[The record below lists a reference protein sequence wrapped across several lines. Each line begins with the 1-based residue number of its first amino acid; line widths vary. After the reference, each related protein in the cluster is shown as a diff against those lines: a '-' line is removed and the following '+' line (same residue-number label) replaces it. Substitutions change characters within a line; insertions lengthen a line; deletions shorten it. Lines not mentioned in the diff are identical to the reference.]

1 MKSPRPTSIL
11 IVAGSLAGLL
21 PPAARLTAQ
30 TAPRPTSVNE
40 TSVVQLDEFQVT
52 SDRDTTYRATNA
64 TAGTRLGTKI
74 KDLPQSI
81 TVLTEDF
88 LQDIAA
94 INLEDAL
101 AYVGGVSPGEAQ
113 PNAGDSSTIRGYA
126 SPFPFKD
133 GIRDE
138 SLNTRGDIADIER
151 VEVLKGPSSFIYGNV
166 FGVGGAIN
174 LVSKRPKPKA
184 AYSLRAMVGQY
195 NFHRGQ
201 VDATGPISSDKSW
214 MYRVVYAQ
222 EDGDTYRDFT
232 HGKRLFLSP
241 KLTKVFSPA
250 TQLNL
255 DLEYLRTSVTNDPN
269 VPIAVGDTLPIR
281 VPPSHFL
288 GEPWATNEVRKR
300 AVRAILDHRFTP
312 NWAVRQAVAVVVND
326 ADKHNIALTGTID
339 PVRSV
344 TTKQDGTQIIEGKFL
359 LIQGDVV
366 GRVQTGPVNH
376 RLLGGYEVSRDN
388 VRNDVYN
395 TPILGGFNVYRPVYN
410 NPRGPTAYTSG
421 IRNRPSAVALYL
433 NDHVSILKDRLQ
445 FIAGARLDRIKGD
458 SDNVVTRVSADVSVP
473 GHWTPRFGVI
483 ARPVEALS
491 FYAVQA
497 GGFIADR
504 TARVVWPDNSPV
516 KPETGTMFE
525 AGVKAEFLEGK
536 LSVNAAGYSVAHE
549 NIVRNAPIPP
559 APAGAIIQN
568 GAEQVD
574 GTEVNFTAELTRG
587 LTLIGSY
594 SYIDGSVKKGQNN
607 IPDGRPL
614 QNTPRHAGQLW
625 VRYAFQQGPLSGLAA
640 RFDIRRSSEIFGRV
654 NQNVNL
660 PGYTLMNAGLSYRWK
675 RQLSLQINVSNLADH
690 YYYRAAGASAQ
701 IALGAPR
708 NWMFSTNYNF

>member
-1 MKSPRPTSIL
+1 MNPTHRLLLLSVVPALASIL
-11 IVAGSLAGLL
+11 V
-21 PPAARLTAQ
+21 AQ
-30 TAPRPTSVNE
+30 TRPASPPEN
-40 TSVVQLDEFQVT
+40 SIAVQLDEFQAI
-52 SDRDTTYRATNA
+52 SERDTTYRATNA

-88 LQDIAA
+88 LQDIGA

-113 PNAGDSSTIRGYA
+113 PNGGDASTIRGYGA
-126 SPFPFKD
+126 PFPFKD

-138 SLNTRGDIADIER
+138 SLNTKGDMADIER

-166 FGVGGAIN
+166 FGLGGAIN
-174 LVSKRPKPKA
+174 KVSKRPKAKA
-184 AYSLRAMVGQY
+184 AYSVRGMVGQY
-195 NFHRGQ
+195 DFYRAQ
-201 VDATGPISSDKSW
+201 FDATGPVSRDKSW
-214 MYRVVYAQ
+214 LYRFVYAQ

-232 HGKRLFLSP
+232 HGKRLFLAP

-255 DLEYLRTSVTNDPN
+255 DFEYLRTSVTNDPN

-281 VPPSHFL
+281 VSPSHFL

-300 AVRAILDHRFTP
+300 AARAILDHRFTP
-312 NWAVRQAVAVVVND
+312 NWAVRQAVAVVLND
-326 ADKHNIALTGTID
+326 ADKNNIALTGTID
-339 PVRSV
+339 PVRPV
-344 TTKQDGTQIIEGKFL
+344 TTKQVGTQIINSKFL

-366 GRVQTGPVNH
+366 GRVPTGFLNH
-376 RLLGGYEVSRDN
+376 RLLAGYEVSRDQ

-395 TPILGGFNVYRPVYN
+395 TPIPGGFNVYTPVYN
-410 NPRGPTAYTSG
+410 KPRGVTNYTSG
-421 IRNRPSAVALYL
+421 IRNRPSAVAFYA
-433 NDHVSILKDRLQ
+433 NDHVSLLKDRLQ
-445 FIAGARLDRIKGD
+445 FIAGVRLDQIKGE

-473 GHWTPRFGVI
+473 SHWTPRLGVV
-483 ARPVEALS
+483 ARPIEALT
-491 FYAVQA
+491 FYAVHA

-504 TARVVWPDNSPV
+504 TARVLWPDNSPV

-536 LSVNAAGYSVAHE
+536 LAVNAAAYSVARE
-549 NIVRNAPIPP
+549 NIVRDAPIPP
-559 APAGAIIQN
+559 APAGSIIQN
-568 GAEQVD
+568 GAEQAD
-574 GTEVNFTAELTRG
+574 GMEVNFTAELTRG

-594 SYIDGSVKKGQNN
+594 NYLDAFVEKGQRN
-607 IPDGRPL
+607 IADGKPL
-614 QNTPRHAGQLW
+614 QNAPRHSGQLW
-625 VRYAFQQGPLSGLAA
+625 VRYAFQRGLLQGLGV
-640 RFDIRRSSEIFGRV
+640 RFDIRRTSEIFGRV

-660 PGYTLMNAGLSYRWK
+660 PGYTLMNAGISYRWK
-675 RQLSLQINVSNLADH
+675 RQFGLQLNVSNLADH

-708 NWMFSTNYNF
+708 NWMVSTNYTF

>member
-1 MKSPRPTSIL
+1 MKSPRRTPIL
-11 IVAGSLAGLL
+11 IVAGCLAGLL

-30 TAPRPTSVNE
+30 SAPRPAATNE
-40 TSVVQLDEFQVT
+40 ASVVQLDEFQVT

-133 GIRDE
+133 GIRNE
-138 SLNTRGDIADIER
+138 SLNTRGDMADVER

-232 HGKRLFLSP
+232 HGKRLFVSP
-241 KLTKVFSPA
+241 KLTKVFSSA

-344 TTKQDGTQIIEGKFL
+344 TTKQDGAQIIEGKFL

-445 FIAGARLDRIKGD
+445 FIAGARLDQIKGN

-473 GHWTPRFGVI
+473 GHWTPRFGVV

-491 FYAVQA
+491 FYAVHA

-536 LSVNAAGYSVAHE
+536 LSVNAAGFSVTHE

-568 GAEQVD
+568 GAEEVN
-574 GTEVNFTAELTRG
+574 GTEVNFTAELARG

-640 RFDIRRSSEIFGRV
+640 RFDLRRTSEIFGRV
-654 NQNVNL
+654 NQNVRL

-675 RQLSLQINVSNLADH
+675 RQVSLQINVSNLADH

>member
-1 MKSPRPTSIL
+1 MKLPRPASFL
-11 IVAGSLAGLL
+11 FLAGGLAGL
-21 PPAARLTAQ
+21 PSASVASAADA
-30 TAPRPTSVNE
+30 APTSVNPII
-40 TSVVQLDEFQVT
+40 QLDEFQVT
-52 SDRDTTYRATNA
+52 SSRDTTYRAANA

-94 INLEDAL
+94 INLGDAL
-101 AYVGGVSPGEAQ
+101 AYVGGVSPGEAT
-113 PNAGDSSTIRGYA
+113 PNSGDASTVRGYGA
-126 SPFPFKD
+126 PFPFKD

-138 SLNTRGDIADIER
+138 SLNTRGDMADIER

-174 LVSKRPKPKA
+174 KVSKRPKPKA
-184 AYSLRAMVGQY
+184 AYSLRAMIGQY
-195 NFHRGQ
+195 NFYRGQ
-201 VDATGPISSDKSW
+201 LDATGPLRRDKSW
-214 MYRVVYAQ
+214 LYRIVYAH
-222 EDGDTYRDFT
+222 EDGDTYRDLT
-232 HGKRLFLSP
+232 HGKRLFLAP

-300 AVRAILDHRFTP
+300 AARAILDHRFTP
-312 NWAVRQAVAVVVND
+312 NWAVRQAVAVVVSD
-326 ADKHNIALTGTID
+326 ADKHNIALTGVID
-339 PVRSV
+339 PVRPV
-344 TTKQDGTQIIEGKFL
+344 TTKQDVTQIMNIKFL
-359 LIQGDVV
+359 LLQGDIV
-366 GRVQTGPVNH
+366 GRVQTGAANH
-376 RLLGGYEVSRDN
+376 RLLAGYELSGDR
-388 VRNDVYN
+388 VRQDVYN
-395 TPILGGFNVYRPVYN
+395 TAIPGGFNVYHPVYN
-410 NPRGPTAYTSG
+410 SPRGATTYSSG
-421 IRNRPSAVALYL
+421 IRNQPSAVAFYL
-433 NDHVSILKDRLQ
+433 NDHVSLLKDRLQ
-445 FIAGARLDRIKGD
+445 FIAGGRLDKIKGE
-458 SDNVVTRVSADVSVP
+458 SDNLVTRVSADVSVP
-473 GHWTPRFGVI
+473 GHWTPRFGVV
-483 ARPVEALS
+483 ARPVEALT
-491 FYAVQA
+491 FYAVHA

-504 TARVVWPDNSPV
+504 SARVVWPDNSPV
-516 KPETGTMFE
+516 KPETGKMFE

-536 LSVNAAGYSVAHE
+536 LSVDAAGFSVARE
-549 NIVRNAPIPP
+549 NIVRTAPIPP

-574 GTEVNFTAELTRG
+574 GMECSFTAEVAPG
-587 LTLIGSY
+587 LVLIGSY
-594 SYIDGSVKKGQNN
+594 SYLDGVVKKGQNN
-607 IPDGRPL
+607 IPDGRPV

-625 VRYAFQQGPLSGLAA
+625 VRYAFQRGALSGLGM

-660 PGYTLMNAGLSYRWK
+660 PGYTLMNAGLSYRWN
-675 RQLSLQINVSNLADH
+675 RRLSLQVNVSNLADH
-690 YYYRAAGASAQ
+690 YYYRAAGTSTQ

-708 NWMFSTNYNF
+708 NWMFSSGYNF

>member
-1 MKSPRPTSIL
+1 MNPTPTLPLRLTLATLAVTSVLAAQPRPASTTSPDD
-11 IVAGSLAGLL
+11 AK
-21 PPAARLTAQ
+21 
-30 TAPRPTSVNE
+30 
-40 TSVVQLDEFQVT
+40 VVQLDEFQVT
-52 SDRDTTYRATNA
+52 SERDTTYRATNA

-113 PNAGDSSTIRGYA
+113 PNGGDASTIRGYG

-138 SLNTRGDIADIER
+138 SLNTKGDMADIER

-174 LVSKRPKPKA
+174 KVSKRPKPKA

-195 NFHRGQ
+195 DFYRVQ
-201 VDATGPISSDKSW
+201 FDATGPITRDKSW
-214 MYRVVYAQ
+214 MYRLVYAQ
-222 EDGDTYRDFT
+222 EDGDTYRDLT
-232 HGKRLFLSP
+232 HGKRLFLAP

-250 TQLNL
+250 TQLNV
-255 DLEYLRTSVTNDPN
+255 DFEYLRTSVTNDPN
-269 VPIAVGDTLPIR
+269 VPIAIGDTRPIR
-281 VPPSHFL
+281 VPASHFL

-300 AVRAILDHRFTP
+300 AVRAMFDHRFTP

-339 PVRSV
+339 PVRTV
-344 TTKQDGTQIIEGKFL
+344 TTKQDGAQIINAQFL
-359 LIQGDVV
+359 LVQGDLV
-366 GRVQTGPVNH
+366 GRVQTGPLNH
-376 RLLGGYEVSRDN
+376 RLLAGYEMSRDR

-421 IRNRPSAVALYL
+421 IRNQPSALAFYV
-433 NDHVSILKDRLQ
+433 NDHVSVLRDRLQ
-445 FIAGARLDRIKGD
+445 FIAGARLDRIKGE
-458 SDNVVTRVSADVSVP
+458 SDNLVTRATADVSVP
-473 GHWTPRFGVI
+473 GHWTPRFGVV
-483 ARPVEALS
+483 ARPMEALT
-491 FYAVQA
+491 FYAVHA

-525 AGVKAEFLEGK
+525 AGVKAELLEGK
-536 LSVNAAGYSVAHE
+536 LSINAAAYSVERE
-549 NIVRNAPIPP
+549 NIVRTAPIPP
-559 APAGAIIQN
+559 APAGSIIQN
-568 GAEQVD
+568 GAEQAD
-574 GTEVNFTAELTRG
+574 GTEVNFTAELARG

-594 SYIDGSVKKGQNN
+594 AYLDAFVKKGQNN
-607 IPDGRPL
+607 IADGKPL
-614 QNTPRHAGQLW
+614 QNAPRHSGQLW
-625 VRYAFQQGPLSGLAA
+625 VRYAFQRGPLQGLGV

-675 RQLSLQINVSNLADH
+675 RQLSLQLNVSNLADH
-690 YYYRAAGASAQ
+690 DYYRAAGASAQ

-708 NWMFSTNYNF
+708 NWMASTNYSF

>member
-1 MKSPRPTSIL
+1 MNSTHRLLLLS
-11 IVAGSLAGLL
+11 VVSALASVLV
-21 PPAARLTAQ
+21 AQ
-30 TAPRPTSVNE
+30 TRPASPSSPPEN
-40 TSVVQLDEFQVT
+40 SIAVQLDEFQVI
-52 SDRDTTYRATNA
+52 SERDTTYRATNA

-88 LQDIAA
+88 LQDIGA

-113 PNAGDSSTIRGYA
+113 PNGGDASTIRGYGA
-126 SPFPFKD
+126 PFPFKD

-138 SLNTRGDIADIER
+138 SLNTKGDMADIER

-174 LVSKRPKPKA
+174 KVSKRPKAKA
-184 AYSLRAMVGQY
+184 AYNVRAMVGQY
-195 NFHRGQ
+195 DFYRAQ
-201 VDATGPISSDKSW
+201 FDATGPVSRDKSW
-214 MYRVVYAQ
+214 LYRFVYAQ

-232 HGKRLFLSP
+232 HGKRLFLAP

-255 DLEYLRTSVTNDPN
+255 DFEYLRSSVTNDPN

-300 AVRAILDHRFTP
+300 AARAILDHRFTP
-312 NWAVRQAVAVVVND
+312 SWAVRQAVAVVVND
-326 ADKHNIALTGTID
+326 ADKNNIALIGAID
-339 PVRSV
+339 PVRPV
-344 TTKQDGTQIIEGKFL
+344 TTKQVATQIINSKFL

-366 GRVQTGPVNH
+366 GRVQTGFLNH
-376 RLLGGYEVSRDN
+376 RLLGGYEVSRDQ

-395 TPILGGFNVYRPVYN
+395 TPIPGGFNVYRPVYN
-410 NPRGPTAYTSG
+410 NPRGVTTYTSG
-421 IRNRPSAVALYL
+421 IRNRPRAVAFYA
-433 NDHVSILKDRLQ
+433 NDHVSLLQDRLQ
-445 FIAGARLDRIKGD
+445 FIAGVRLDQIKGD

-473 GHWTPRFGVI
+473 SHWTPRFGVV
-483 ARPVEALS
+483 ARPIEALT
-491 FYAVQA
+491 FYAVHA

-504 TARVVWPDNSPV
+504 TARVLWPDNSPV

-525 AGVKAEFLEGK
+525 AGVKAECLEGK
-536 LSVNAAGYSVAHE
+536 LAVNAAAYSVARE
-549 NIVRNAPIPP
+549 NIVRDAPIPP
-559 APAGAIIQN
+559 APAGSIIQN
-568 GAEQVD
+568 GAEQAD
-574 GTEVNFTAELTRG
+574 GMEVNFTAELTRG

-594 SYIDGSVKKGQNN
+594 NYLDAFVEKGQRN
-607 IPDGRPL
+607 IPDGKPL
-614 QNTPRHAGQLW
+614 QNAPRHSGQVW
-625 VRYAFQQGPLSGLAA
+625 VRYAFQRGLLQGLGV
-640 RFDIRRSSEIFGRV
+640 RFDIRRTSEIFGRV

-660 PGYTLMNAGLSYRWK
+660 PGYTLMNAGISYRWK
-675 RQLSLQINVSNLADH
+675 RQFGLQLNVSNLADH

-708 NWMFSTNYNF
+708 NWMISTHYSF

>member
-1 MKSPRPTSIL
+1 MKLPRSASFVF
-11 IVAGSLAGLL
+11 VAGGLAGLL
-21 PPAARLTAQ
+21 PTLVASAAE
-30 TAPRPTSVNE
+30 TAPTSENPII
-40 TSVVQLDEFQVT
+40 QLDEFQVT
-52 SDRDTTYRATNA
+52 SNRDTTYRATNA
-64 TAGTRLGTKI
+64 AAGTRLGTKI

-113 PNAGDSSTIRGYA
+113 PNGGDAATIRGYG

-138 SLNTRGDIADIER
+138 SLNTKGDMADIER

-174 LVSKRPKPKA
+174 KVSKRPKPKA
-184 AYSLRAMVGQY
+184 AYSLRAMIGQY
-195 NFHRGQ
+195 NFYRGQ
-201 VDATGPISSDKSW
+201 LDATGPLSRDKSW
-214 MYRVVYAQ
+214 LYRIVYAH
-222 EDGDTYRDFT
+222 EDGDTFRDLT
-232 HGKRLFLSP
+232 HGKRLFLAP

-300 AVRAILDHRFTP
+300 AARAILDHRFTP

-326 ADKHNIALTGTID
+326 ADKHNIALIGTID
-339 PVRSV
+339 PVRPV
-344 TTKQDGTQIIEGKFL
+344 TTKQDGAQIIHSKFL
-359 LIQGDVV
+359 LLQGDIV

-376 RLLGGYEVSRDN
+376 RLLAGYELSRDR

-395 TPILGGFNVYRPVYN
+395 TPIPGGFNVYRPVYN
-410 NPRGPTAYTSG
+410 SPRGATAYTSG
-421 IRNRPSAVALYL
+421 IRNEPSAVAFYL
-433 NDHVSILKDRLQ
+433 NDHVSLLKDRLQ
-445 FIAGARLDRIKGD
+445 FIAGARLDQIKGE
-458 SDNVVTRVSADVSVP
+458 SDNLVTRVSADVSVP
-473 GHWTPRFGVI
+473 GHWTPRFGVV
-483 ARPVEALS
+483 ARPMEALT
-491 FYAVQA
+491 FYAVHA

-516 KPETGTMFE
+516 KPETGEMFE

-536 LSVNAAGYSVAHE
+536 LSVNAAGFSVARE

-574 GTEVNFTAELTRG
+574 GMECNFTAELTRG

-594 SYIDGSVKKGQNN
+594 SYLDGVVKKGQNN
-607 IPDGRPL
+607 IPDGKPL
-614 QNTPRHAGQLW
+614 QNAPRHAGQLW
-625 VRYAFQQGPLSGLAA
+625 VRYAFQRGPLSGVGV
-640 RFDIRRSSEIFGRV
+640 RFDIRRTSEIFGRV

-660 PGYTLMNAGLSYRWK
+660 PGYTLMNAGLSYRWN
-675 RQLSLQINVSNLADH
+675 RRLSLQVNVSNLADH

-708 NWMFSTNYNF
+708 NWMFSSGYNF

>member
-1 MKSPRPTSIL
+1 MNST
-11 IVAGSLAGLL
+11 
-21 PPAARLTAQ
+21 PPLVIRLTVSALALASVLAAQ
-30 TAPRPTSVNE
+30 TRPASTTGPDESN
-40 TSVVQLDEFQVT
+40 VVQLDEFQVT
-52 SDRDTTYRATNA
+52 SERDTTYRATNA

-88 LQDIAA
+88 LQDIGA

-101 AYVGGVSPGEAQ
+101 AYVGGVAPGESQ
-113 PNAGDSSTIRGYA
+113 PNSGDSSTIRGYG

-138 SLNTRGDIADIER
+138 SLNTRGDMADIER

-174 LVSKRPKPKA
+174 KVSKRPKPKA
-184 AYSLRAMVGQY
+184 AYSLRAMVGEY
-195 NFHRGQ
+195 DYYRGQ
-201 VDATGPISSDKSW
+201 FDATGPISRDKSW

-222 EDGDTYRDFT
+222 ESGDTYRALT
-232 HGKRLFLSP
+232 HGKRLFLAP
-241 KLTKVFSPA
+241 KLTKVFSPT
-250 TQLNL
+250 TQLNV

-300 AVRAILDHRFTP
+300 AARVILDHRFTP
-312 NWAVRQAVAVVVND
+312 NWTVRQAAAVVIND
-326 ADKHNIALTGTID
+326 ADKHNIALIGTID
-339 PVRSV
+339 PVRPV
-344 TTKQDGTQIIEGKFL
+344 TTKQDGAQIINGRFL
-359 LIQGDVV
+359 IVQGDVV
-366 GRVQTGPVNH
+366 GRIQTGLLNH
-376 RLLGGYEVSRDN
+376 RILAGYEFSRDR

-395 TPILGGFNVYRPVYN
+395 TPIPGGFNVYRPVYN
-410 NPRGPTAYTSG
+410 NPRGATTYTSG
-421 IRNRPSAVALYL
+421 IRNQPSAVALYL
-433 NDHVSILKDRLQ
+433 NDHVSLLRDRLQ
-445 FIAGARLDRIKGD
+445 FIAGARLDRIKGE
-458 SDNVVTRVSADVSVP
+458 SDNLVTRVQSNVSVP
-473 GHWTPRFGVI
+473 GHWTPRLGVV
-483 ARPVEALS
+483 ARPVEALTL
-491 FYAVQA
+491 YAVHA

-504 TARVVWPDNSPV
+504 TARVAWPDNAPV
-516 KPETGTMFE
+516 KPETGQMVE

-536 LSVNAAGYSVAHE
+536 LSVNAATFSVQRE
-549 NIVRNAPIPP
+549 NIVRDAPIPP

-568 GAEQVD
+568 GAEQAE
-574 GTEVNFTAELTRG
+574 GAEVNFTAELARG
-587 LTLIGSY
+587 LTVIGSY
-594 SYIDGSVKKGQNN
+594 NYLDAYVVKGQRN
-607 IPDGRPL
+607 IADGKPL
-614 QNTPRHAGQLW
+614 QNAPRHSGQLW
-625 VRYAFQQGPLSGLAA
+625 VRYAFQQGPLQGVGV

-675 RQLSLQINVSNLADH
+675 RQFSVQLNVSNLADH
-690 YYYRAAGASAQ
+690 YYYRAAGASNQ

-708 NWMFSTNYNF
+708 TWMFSTGYNF

>member
-1 MKSPRPTSIL
+1 MNSTSRL
-11 IVAGSLAGLL
+11 LLLSVVSAFASVLVAQTR
-21 PPAARLTAQ
+21 PAAPSSPPENSIA
-30 TAPRPTSVNE
+30 
-40 TSVVQLDEFQVT
+40 VQLDEFQVI
-52 SDRDTTYRATNA
+52 SERDTTYRATNA

-88 LQDIAA
+88 LQDIGA

-101 AYVGGVSPGEAQ
+101 AYVGGVSPGESQ
-113 PNAGDSSTIRGYA
+113 PNGGDASTIRGYGA
-126 SPFPFKD
+126 PFPFKD

-138 SLNTRGDIADIER
+138 SLNTKGDMADIER

-174 LVSKRPKPKA
+174 KVSKRPKAKA
-184 AYSLRAMVGQY
+184 AYNVRAMVGQY
-195 NFHRGQ
+195 DFYRAQ
-201 VDATGPISSDKSW
+201 FDATGPVSRDKSW
-214 MYRVVYAQ
+214 LYRFVYAQ

-232 HGKRLFLSP
+232 HGKRLFLAP

-281 VPPSHFL
+281 VPASHFL

-300 AVRAILDHRFTP
+300 AARAILDHRFTP
-312 NWAVRQAVAVVVND
+312 QWAVRQAVAVVVND
-326 ADKHNIALTGTID
+326 ADKNNIALVGAID
-339 PVRSV
+339 PVRPV
-344 TTKQDGTQIIEGKFL
+344 TTKQVATQIINGKFL

-366 GRVQTGPVNH
+366 GRVQTGFLNH
-376 RLLGGYEVSRDN
+376 RLLAGYEVSRDQ

-395 TPILGGFNVYRPVYN
+395 TPIPGGFNVYRPVYN
-410 NPRGPTAYTSG
+410 NPRGVTTYTSG
-421 IRNRPSAVALYL
+421 IRNRPSAVAFYA
-433 NDHVSILKDRLQ
+433 NDHVSLLQDRLQ
-445 FIAGARLDRIKGD
+445 FIAGVRLDQVKGD

-473 GHWTPRFGVI
+473 SHWTPRFGVV
-483 ARPVEALS
+483 ARPIEALT
-491 FYAVQA
+491 FYAVHA

-504 TARVVWPDNSPV
+504 TARVLWPDNSPV

-536 LSVNAAGYSVAHE
+536 LAVNAGAFSVARE
-549 NIVRNAPIPP
+549 NIVRDAPIPP
-559 APAGAIIQN
+559 APAGSIIQN
-568 GAEQVD
+568 GAEQAD
-574 GTEVNFTAELTRG
+574 GMEVNFTAELTRG

-594 SYIDGSVKKGQNN
+594 NYLDAFVEKGQRN
-607 IPDGRPL
+607 IPDGKPL
-614 QNTPRHAGQLW
+614 QNAPRHSGQVW
-625 VRYAFQQGPLSGLAA
+625 VRYAFQRGLLQGLGV
-640 RFDIRRSSEIFGRV
+640 RFDIRRTSEIFGRV
-654 NQNVNL
+654 NQNVKL
-660 PGYTLMNAGLSYRWK
+660 PGYTLMNAGISYRWK
-675 RQLSLQINVSNLADH
+675 RHFGLQLNVSNLADH

-708 NWMFSTNYNF
+708 NWMVSTNYSF